1 MTRHGLNPRPFTT
14 GSASKLAKFCARKQD
29 SPLLRA
35 EVHEHGPVFHAEYD
49 AEPILVVRHLIAYYE
64 RLSRARRSRGFER
77 AAGQV
82 ALGRAARC
90 LHSYHHAPSGAL
102 AGRPAR
108 SPAPPHAP

>member
-64 RLSRARRSRGFER
+64 RLSRARRSRGTER
-77 AAGQV
+77 ASGQV

-90 LHSYHHAPSGAL
+90 LHSYYHAPSRAQVGVP
-102 AGRPAR
+102 AGRHAL
-108 SPAPPHAP
+108 PHAP